1 MHDLLKGHP
10 VAAAAVYAASGFSAL
25 LGAVVLLGWYTENTN
40 LIQINPAFVP
50 MQYNTAL
57 GFLVCGAGLG
67 LLVSRH
73 ERIAIVLGATA
84 LVIGGGTLLEY
95 IFGLDLGLD
104 QLFME
109 HYIQVETSHPGRM
122 APNTAMCFTLS
133 GLTLIYAGYFY
144 LARSTGAVVGILG
157 AIIASLGCVA
167 FAGYLLNLDTAY
179 GWGNL
184 TRMAIHTAAGFI
196 VIGLGFIAASW
207 ALEKR
212 YSSYLPRVFPVI
224 VGIAG
229 ATVTLAFWQA
239 LIAYHAGI
247 SRMLGADYPDL
258 ADESVLIFGGL
269 LTAATVLATHLA
281 QTARK
286 RMLAET
292 AAKKELQ
299 IHQEN
304 LERLV
309 GERTRELA
317 SAKLVAEE
325 ANQAKSEF
333 LANMSH
339 EIRTPM
345 NAIIGMNSL
354 CLKTDLN
361 TKQRD
366 YLEKVSQAADALLHI
381 INDVLDFSKIEA
393 GRLEIERVDFNV
405 EDVLDGLRNVI
416 GLKAQEKG
424 LELLFDVDPNV
435 PTALVGDPLRIGQVL
450 GNLGTNAVKF
460 TEQGEVVVTVARLE
474 DSDDRVKLSFS
485 VRDTGIGLTDE
496 QQASLFQPFAQA
508 DSSTTRKYGGSGLGL
523 AICKDLVERMG
534 GRIWLE
540 SERGVG
546 STFGFEISFALSH
559 ESNIQ
564 PRKLGEQLSVSRA
577 LVVDDNAASREILQ
591 SMLESLGIE
600 AAVASSGREA
610 IADLETASQ
619 SDQPFQLVFMDWK
632 MPNMDG
638 IEAMRKIRS
647 DDELNE
653 IPTIIMV
660 SAYSRDEALRDA
672 GETQPEDFLIKP
684 VSPSTLLNSINR
696 QFSDEVRSRVLR
708 EAQDLGDSEVIGQ
721 LHGAR
726 VLLVEDHELNQEL
739 AMEILSDAGMKVTL
753 ATNGQEALDVL
764 EREDFDGVLMDI
776 QMPVMDGFTA
786 TREIRKQS
794 RFAELPIIA
803 VTANAMAGDRE
814 KALGAGMNDHI
825 AKPINIEQAMTVM
838 AQWIRPASAKNEP
851 APAESAR
858 QEADALPALPGIDVS
873 AGLANAM
880 GRQSLYFRL
889 LQKFVD
895 AEADFEERFSA
906 DLAAGKMDAARRHAH
921 SLKGV
926 AGNIGALELR
936 AAAAELEA
944 AITSERDDARTE
956 ACLQTA
962 VERLD
967 MAIAGINRMTGTE
980 QQAPGSSVSAKALVD
995 RICALLVD
1003 GDAEAVEAAAELR
1016 DHPELRDYRTEI
1028 ETACARIDEYDFD
1041 AALEALQKL
1050 RQMLIER

>member
-1 MHDLLKGHP
+1 MRDLLKSHP
-10 VAAAAVYAASGFSAL
+10 FAAAAVYGASGFSAL

-57 GFLVCGAGLG
+57 GFLVCGVGLG

-73 ERIAIVLGATA
+73 ERIAMVLGAIA
-84 LVIGGGTLLEY
+84 LVIGGGTLLQY

-133 GLTLIYAGYFY
+133 GLTLIYSGYFY
-144 LARSTGAVVGILG
+144 LAKSTGAVVGILG

-167 FAGYLLNLDTAY
+167 FAGYMLNLDTAY

-196 VIGLGFIAASW
+196 VIGLGFIAESW
-207 ALEKR
+207 VLEKR
-212 YSSYLPRVFPVI
+212 YSSYLPRIFPVI

-229 ATVTLAFWQA
+229 VTVTLAFWQA
-239 LIAYHAGI
+239 LVAYHAGI

-258 ADESVLIFGGL
+258 VDESVLVFGGL

-299 IHQEN
+299 VHQEN
-304 LERLV
+304 LEKLV
-309 GERTRELA
+309 NERTRELA

-354 CLKTDLN
+354 CLKTDLAP
-361 TKQRD
+361 KQRD

-393 GRLEIERVDFNV
+393 GRLELEKIDFSV

-424 LELLFDVDPNV
+424 IELLFDVDPNV

-460 TEQGEVVVTVARLE
+460 TEQGEVVVTVTRLE
-474 DSDDRVKLSFS
+474 QSENLVKLSFS
-485 VRDTGIGLTDE
+485 VRDTGIGLTEE
-496 QQASLFQPFAQA
+496 QQADLFQPFAQA

-523 AICKDLVERMG
+523 AICKDLIERMG

-546 STFGFEISFALSH
+546 STFSFEVSFALSQ
-559 ESNIQ
+559 ESVIQ
-564 PRKLGEQLSVSRA
+564 PRKLGEQLSVDRA

-591 SMLESLGIE
+591 SMLESLGID

-610 IADLETASQ
+610 IADLEMASR
-619 SDQPFQLVFMDWK
+619 SEQPFELVFMDWK

-647 DDELNE
+647 DDKLNE
-653 IPTIIMV
+653 VPTIIMV

-684 VSPSTLLNSINR
+684 VSPSTLLNTINR
-696 QFSDEVRSRVLR
+696 QFSDEVRSRVRR
-708 EAQDLGDSEVIGQ
+708 EAQDLGDSEAIGQ
-721 LHGAR
+721 LQGAK

-739 AMEILSDAGMKVTL
+739 AMEILSDAGVDVTL

-794 RFAELPIIA
+794 RFADLPIIA

-814 KALGAGMNDHI
+814 KALSAGMNDHI
-825 AKPINIEQAMTVM
+825 AKPINLEQAMTTM
-838 AQWIRPASAKNEP
+838 AKWIKPASVKDEP
-851 APAESAR
+851 VADGSAR
-858 QEADALPALPGIDVS
+858 QEADDLLALPGVDVS

-880 GRQSLYFRL
+880 GRRSLFLRL
-889 LQKFVD
+889 LQKFLD
-895 AEADFEERFSA
+895 AEADFAERFSA
-906 DLAAGKMDAARRHAH
+906 DLAAGKMDAAQRHAH

-926 AGNIGALELR
+926 ADNIGALELR

-944 AITSERDDARTE
+944 ATASQENDARIE
-956 ACLQTA
+956 ACLQT
-962 VERLD
+962 VIERLD
-967 MAIAGINRMTGTE
+967 PVLAGISQMNSTDE
-980 QQAPGSSVSAKALVD
+980 QAAGLLVSAQELVD
-995 RICALLVD
+995 KICSLLAD
-1003 GDAEAVEAAAELR
+1003 GDAEAVETAAELR
-1016 DHPELRDYRTEI
+1016 DHPQLRDRSAEI

-1041 AALEALQKL
+1041 AALEVLQRL
-1050 RQMLIER
+1050 RKDLS